1 MRAELQHE
9 ATTVLQRLI
18 RLNTVNPP
26 GNERPAQE
34 LLEAL
39 LAGAGFETAL
49 LGEDPARPNLVARLR
64 GREPGPVLGLLSHV
78 DTVVADP
85 AGWRHGPWSGELD
98 DGCVWG
104 RGALDMKSQTAA
116 EAVAAASLAREG
128 WRPARGDLL
137 VISVSDEEVAGT
149 GARWLTAEHPELVR
163 CDYLLNEGGGE
174 SVQVDGSRAYAMSVG
189 EKGVFRFTLTTD
201 GAAGHASLPS
211 VADNALLKLGPLL
224 DALKDGQ
231 PTWDITPAPRA
242 FLAGLGLEPDGDPSA
257 ALASVE
263 QRAPALAPLADAMMR
278 VTFAPTMVD
287 ASEQMNVI
295 PARARIHV
303 DCRVPP
309 GVDEET
315 VVGRAREVLGDA
327 GYRLDFTE
335 RVAGNASPPHSPLAD
350 AIAGWVGRADPGARV
365 LPTLCVG
372 YTDSRSFRDA
382 FPDCVAYGFF
392 PHRNMPLEQ
401 LTELVH
407 GRDERVDVRDLGL
420 AVDCYRAVATELLGD
435 ASPNSAAISS

>member
-1 MRAELQHE
+1 MPVELQHE
-9 ATTVLQRLI
+9 ATSVLQRLL

-34 LLEAL
+34 FLKAFLDS
-39 LAGAGFETAL
+39 AGFETAL
-49 LGEDPARPNLVARLR
+49 LGEDPARPNLVARLKGAR
-64 GREPGPVLGLLSHV
+64 AGPVLGLLSHV

-85 AGWRHGPWSGELD
+85 EGWRHGPWSGELD
-98 DGCVWG
+98 DGFVWG

-128 WRPARGDLL
+128 WRPASGDLL
-137 VISVSDEEVAGT
+137 VISVSDEEVGGT
-149 GARWLTAEHPELVR
+149 GAEWLTTEHPELVR

-174 SVQVDGSRAYAMSVG
+174 SVEVDGSRAYAMSVG

-201 GAAGHASLPS
+201 GAAGHASLPQ

-224 DALKDGQ
+224 EAMASGQ
-231 PTWDITPAPRA
+231 PGWDITPAPRA
-242 FLAGLGLEPDGDPSA
+242 LLAELGLEPDGDPSS
-257 ALASVE
+257 ALAAVE
-263 QRAPALAPLADAMMR
+263 RRAPALAPLAAAMMQ

-295 PARARIHV
+295 PARARLHV

-309 GVDEET
+309 GIGEET
-315 VVGRAREVLGDA
+315 VRSRVSEVLGDA

-335 RVAGNASPPHSPLAD
+335 QVTGNASPPRSPLAD
-350 AIAGWVGRADPGARV
+350 AVARWVDRVEPGARV

-372 YTDSRSFRDA
+372 YTDSRTFRDA

-392 PHRNMPLEQ
+392 PHRHMTLQQ
-401 LTELVH
+401 LTELIH
-407 GRDERVDVRDLGL
+407 GRDERIDVRDLGL
-420 AVDCYRAVATELLGD
+420 AVDCYRAVATELLGE
-435 ASPNSAAISS
+435 A